1 MTQYFD
7 VSAIIREVL
16 RSNAF
21 NNAGSLPPS
30 RLDTLAVQLSQF
42 LNQDQMLNAYAL
54 GHTISQQ
61 GVGLKS
67 LSAVMVAVQ
76 TAYCDRHN
84 PDAVMEVARRMISVI
99 EGFVEHKLMQQ
110 RVEQERF
117 RQAEAR
123 AVGLVTTK
131 VAP

>member
-21 NNAGSLPPS
+21 HNTGSLPPA
-30 RLDTLAVQLSQF
+30 RLDTLALQLSQF
-42 LNQDQMLNAYAL
+42 LNHDQMVNAYAL
-54 GHTISQQ
+54 GHAISQQ

-67 LSAVMVAVQ
+67 LSAVLVAIQ
-76 TAYCDRHN
+76 TTYCDRQN
-84 PDAVMEVARRMISVI
+84 PEAVMEVARRMIAVI
-99 EGFVEHKLMQQ
+99 EGFVEHKLIQV
-110 RVEQERF
+110 RSDQERF

-123 AVGLVTTK
+123 AVGLTPSK